1 MFQGILQRPRPAP
14 RKMLP
19 VAAGSAVVL
28 LALPVFAI
36 AGWTLKGWGLGAVL
50 WVASQGLAL
59 VLARLSIGV
68 DNLGSSGVLAFGM
81 MFRAIVVM
89 VVIIAVAATDKWV
102 GVAAAAVY
110 ALAYTMELGTSLAS
124 YFTGPARQ

>member
-1 MFQGILQRPRPAP
+1 MLQGVFQRPRPAP
-14 RKMLP
+14 RKLVP
-19 VAAGSAVVL
+19 VVAGGAVVL

-59 VLARLSIGV
+59 LLSRLSVGV

-89 VVIIAVAATDKWV
+89 VVVIAVAAADKWV

-124 YFTGPARQ
+124 YFAGAERP